1 MGKGD
6 IKSKKGK
13 IFAGSFG
20 NSRVKKDRS
29 VGVNPA
35 KPPVVKT
42 EPKAKAKPKVKP
54 KAKETKEAAKPKAKA
69 KAKK

>member
-29 VGVNPA
+29 IGVNPA
-35 KPPVVKT
+35 KPPIEKA
-42 EPKAKAKPKVKP
+42 EPKAKAKPKVK
-54 KAKETKEAAKPKAKA
+54 AKETKDAAKPKAKA
-69 KAKK
+69 KK